1 LAHDGHAPDRRDGHA
16 PDRGA
21 NVAET
26 LSAYEQGA
34 VAYVEGSMRPQ
45 AQEDYLDSIVA
56 LLPDAAHMLELGSG
70 PGEDALSFE
79 RRGVRVSRT
88 DGALS
93 FVERLRA
100 SGFEAEVLE
109 LTTDDFGGPFDVVF
123 AHAVLHHLTDAQFSA
138 VIAKAAGALGPG
150 GVLAF
155 TVKEGDG
162 VEWTT
167 AKVGSP
173 RFFNYWREPALRAE
187 LLAGGFDSIGIE
199 HVRHRSK
206 PWLYVLC
213 ARAQG

>member
-1 LAHDGHAPDRRDGHA
+1 VSG
-16 PDRGA
+16 
-21 NVAET
+21 T

-34 VAYVEGSMRPQ
+34 VAYIEGSIRLQ
-45 AQEDYLDSIVA
+45 AQDDYLDSIVA
-56 LLPDAAHMLELGSG
+56 LLPDEAHMLELGSG
-70 PGEDALSFE
+70 PGEDALYFE
-79 RRGVRVSRT
+79 QRGVRVSRT

-109 LTTDDFGGPFDVVF
+109 LTKDDFGGPYDVVF
-123 AHAVLHHLTDAQFSA
+123 ARAVLHHLADDQFSA
-138 VIAKAAGALGPG
+138 VIAKAAGALVSG
-150 GVLAF
+150 GVLVF

-187 LLAGGFDSIGIE
+187 LLAAGFDSISIE
-199 HVRHRSK
+199 HVRRRSK
-206 PWLYVLC
+206 PWLYVVC
-213 ARAQG
+213 GRARG